1 MTEFEQKAE
10 EIRQSAE
17 QAKTEAQAAKA
28 EAAAAKAEAEAVKG
42 KLAEKEAELKT
53 AQTNIDNL
61 DASVKEQ
68 AATIKELKEAQKAL
82 RSQDFKTAFRA
93 ALVEKKADIEKALN
107 NKSQKFDLVIELK
120 TDPAPIG
127 TSAISPN
134 NRLSVAEDPTI
145 YAAVPVANA
154 FIAAFGIRPRTANK
168 LGWIE
173 SSSQAVVDYV
183 AELAQNT
190 NLSDVA
196 FSEKTRAFGKLAT
209 KMQLSTELEDWFEQ
223 LYNYCVNEGIRM
235 IDNKLDAEIAKGA
248 GDDSTYP
255 NKIYGVFPNAT
266 AFSAL
271 AAGAVQDASY
281 ADVLIDAANQI
292 AKEGFNAN
300 VALVTWKT
308 YVALKAL
315 KDANGNYIFDQAKSL
330 LGGLRV
336 LPTTRLSDTAGVGSN
351 ESEAIV
357 ADSSCVEIYAGNSF
371 ELEFIRNGAYDAYDV
386 YFRKAAQ
393 VKIAT
398 PNKKGVIKIA
408 ALDTAVAALLKDG
421 GNAGALGT
429 IATKVGSIATSAGK
443 VAGAVNESDQI
454 ETHPNQA

>member
-28 EAAAAKAEAEAVKG
+28 EAAAAKAEVEAMKG
-42 KLAEKEAELKT
+42 KLAEKETELKT

-61 DASVKEQ
+61 DASIKEQ
-68 AATIKELKEAQKAL
+68 EVTIKELKEAQKAL

-107 NKSQKFDLVIELK
+107 SKSQKFDLVIELK
-120 TDPAPIG
+120 TNPAPIG

-271 AAGAVQDASY
+271 AAGAVQDANY

-308 YVALKAL
+308 YAALKAL

-336 LPTTRLSDTAGVGSN
+336 LPTTRLSDTAGLGSN
-351 ESEAIV
+351 ESEALV

-408 ALDTAVAALLKDG
+408 ALDTAAAALLAPG

>member
-28 EAAAAKAEAEAVKG
+28 EAAAAKAEVEAMKG

-61 DASVKEQ
+61 DASIKEQ
-68 AATIKELKEAQKAL
+68 EVTIKELKEARKDI
-82 RSQDFKTAFRA
+82 SSVGFKKAFRA
-93 ALVEKKADIEKALN
+93 ALEEKKEDLQKAFN
-107 NKSQKFDLVIELK
+107 SKAQKFEMTLELK
-120 TDPAPIG
+120 TDPAAIG
-127 TSAISPN
+127 TSVISPN
-134 NRLSVAEDPTI
+134 NRLGIAEDPTI

-168 LGWIE
+168 LGWVE
-173 SSSQAVVDYV
+173 ASSQAVVGYV

-209 KMQLSTELEDWFEQ
+209 KMQISTEFEDWFEQ

-235 IDNKLDAEIAKGA
+235 IENKLDAEIAKGE
-248 GDDSTYP
+248 GDDTYYP

-271 AAGAVQDASY
+271 AASAVQDANY

-308 YVALKAL
+308 FAALKAL

-336 LPTTRLSDTAGVGSN
+336 LPTTRLSDAAGLGSN

-357 ADSSCVEIYAGNSF
+357 ADSSCVEVYAGNSF

-408 ALDTAVAALLKDG
+408 ALDTAVAALLASG

>member
-1 MTEFEQKAE
+1 MTEFELKAE

-68 AATIKELKEAQKAL
+68 AVTIKELKEAQKAL
-82 RSQDFKTAFRA
+82 QSQDFKTAFRA

-107 NKSQKFDLVIELK
+107 SKSQKFDLVIELK

-196 FSEKTRAFGKLAT
+196 FSEKNRAFGKLAT

-248 GDDSTYP
+248 GDDATYP

-271 AAGAVQDASY
+271 AAGAVQDANY
-281 ADVLIDAANQI
+281 ADVLIDAANQF

-308 YVALKAL
+308 YAALKAL

-351 ESEAIV
+351 ESEALV

-408 ALDTAVAALLKDG
+408 ALDTAVAALLGDG

-429 IATKVGSIATSAGK
+429 IATKVGK
-443 VAGAVNESDQI
+443 LAGAVNNDNQI
-454 ETHPNQA
+454 ETHPNTV